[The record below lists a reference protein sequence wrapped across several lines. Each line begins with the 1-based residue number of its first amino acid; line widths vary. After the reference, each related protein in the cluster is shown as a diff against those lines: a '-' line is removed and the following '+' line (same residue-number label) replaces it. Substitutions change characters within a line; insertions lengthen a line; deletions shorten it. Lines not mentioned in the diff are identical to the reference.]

1 MRRWIPDQ
9 VRNDGYGQEWRG
21 WVGLTLIG
29 VRFRLLAVFGEAGA
43 KPALVNVMPLSVD
56 EKCLRLTDAEGGAGT
71 LLGMRCIDCGVVVF
85 GPATFCQSCSSQRL
99 EEVELSSTGTLYSYT
114 IVRVPPS
121 GWPGPVPYAL
131 GEVELPEGPHVL
143 AEVVDCAHDALR
155 IGMAVTLALQAVAM
169 DGVADSERMVYK
181 WRPA

>member
-1 MRRWIPDQ
+1 M
-9 VRNDGYGQEWRG
+9 
-21 WVGLTLIG
+21 
-29 VRFRLLAVFGEAGA
+29 GEAGGG
-43 KPALVNVMPLSVD
+43 PAFVKVMPLSVD
-56 EKCLRLTDAEGGAGT
+56 EKCLRLTDAEGRAGT
-71 LLGMRCIDCGVVVF
+71 LLGMRCADCGVVVF

-99 EEVELSSTGTLYSYT
+99 EEVELSGQGSLYSYT

-121 GWPGPVPYAL
+121 GWPGPVPYVL

-155 IGMAVTLALQAVAM
+155 VGMSVTLALQAVAM
-169 DGVADSERMVYK
+169 PGVEKSERMVYK